1 LLFLRVDKK
10 EDGVNPK
17 TNFCLRKKNI
27 YRMLYREKLG
37 NLSALEIGRVKNKN
51 NQGQEEFRKNRSIAV
66 LLLK

>member
-37 NLSALEIGRVKNKN
+37 NFIGARNWVREKQK
-51 NQGQEEFRKNRSIAV
+51 
-66 LLLK
+66 